1 VFVQTIGDHRLPRNI
16 PMKKLILLL
25 LACLTL
31 TASGAPISAE
41 DFFKRNDRNG
51 DGELTRDE
59 FPEWAKSK
67 FDVIDTNHDGFV
79 TLDEMRAFL
88 AKQGGGANGGDPS
101 STATPGEKKQNN
113 PNQTPPTPTHA
124 NVSYGPDESNG
135 LDFWQAP
142 SGAPNPLL
150 VEIHG
155 GGFRQGSKSQ
165 VSAQLIQACLESGIS
180 VASIEYR
187 FTQKAPYPAQM
198 MDCARALQFIRSK
211 AGEWGID
218 SKRVAATGG
227 SAGAGISL
235 WLGFHKDLADPNSSD
250 PVARESTRLTC
261 ILPTQM
267 QCTYDPRVIKTLIP
281 GNAYDVSAI
290 KFLYGLPATFN
301 WDKDEINPEL
311 DAKIKDA
318 APITHLTKD
327 APPVYATNDKATDVE
342 GNIHNANFARHLK
355 KLMDGLGIE
364 CVIHMNSDFD
374 SQRAAFEDKM
384 AFLKKHLGVA
394 AQK

>member
-1 VFVQTIGDHRLPRNI
+1 
-16 PMKKLILLL
+16 MKKLIPLL
-25 LACLTL
+25 LACITI
-31 TASGAPISAE
+31 AGSGTSLAQISPE
-41 DFFKRNDRNG
+41 NFVKRNDRNG
-51 DGELTRDE
+51 DGKLSRDE

-67 FDVIDTNHDGFV
+67 FDLIDSDHDGFV
-79 TLDEMRAFL
+79 TVEEMRAFL
-88 AKQGGGANGGDPS
+88 ASQGGAANGGDLAAGAAS
-101 STATPGEKKQNN
+101 GEKKEVRPDQVL
-113 PNQTPPTPTHA
+113 PAPTHA
-124 NVSYGPDESNG
+124 NISYGPDESNV

-150 VEIHG
+150 VMIHG
-155 GGFRQGSKSQ
+155 GGFRAGSKSQ
-165 VSAQLIQACLESGIS
+165 LSAGFLRACFQSGIS

-198 MDCARALQFIRSK
+198 LDCARALQFIRSK
-211 AGEWGID
+211 AGEWGLD
-218 SKRVAATGG
+218 PKRVAATGG

-261 ILPTQM
+261 IMPTNM

-281 GNAYDVSAI
+281 GNAYDVAAI
-290 KFLYGLPATFN
+290 KFLYGLPVTFN
-301 WDKDEINPEL
+301 WDTDTISPEL

-327 APPVYATNDKATDVE
+327 APPVYGVSAKVNDVP

-364 CVIHMNSDFD
+364 CEIHMDTDFATIQA
-374 SQRAAFEDKM
+374 SMEDRM
-384 AFLKKHLGVA
+384 AFLRKHLGVA
-394 AQK
+394 DQK

>member
-1 VFVQTIGDHRLPRNI
+1 
-16 PMKKLILLL
+16 MKKLIPLL
-25 LACLTL
+25 LACLAMTVS
-31 TASGAPISAE
+31 AAPFTAE
-41 DFFKRNDRNG
+41 DFVKKNDHNG
-51 DGELTRDE
+51 DGKLSRDE
-59 FPEWAKSK
+59 FPDWAKAK
-67 FDVIDTNHDGFV
+67 FDAIDTDHDGFV
-79 TLDEMRAFL
+79 TVDEMRVFL
-88 AKQGGGANGGDPS
+88 AKQDGAANGAAPA
-101 STATPGEKKQNN
+101 TAGAPAEKKQNG
-113 PNQTPPTPTHA
+113 PNQAPPPPTHA
-124 NVSYGPDESNG
+124 NVSYGPDESNVV
-135 LDFWQAP
+135 DFWQAP
-142 SGAPNPLL
+142 TGAPNPLL
-150 VEIHG
+150 VMIHG

-165 VSAQLIQACLESGIS
+165 ISPQLIKACHQAGIS

-218 SKRVAATGG
+218 PKRVASTGG

-235 WLGFHKDLADPNSSD
+235 WLGFHQDLADPNSSD

-281 GNAYDVSAI
+281 GKAYDVSAI
-290 KFLYGLPATFN
+290 KFLYGLPVTFN
-301 WDKDEINPEL
+301 WDTDTITPEL

-327 APPVYATNDKATDVE
+327 APPVYAVSDKASDVP
-342 GNIHNANFARHLK
+342 GNIHNANFERHLK
-355 KLMDGLGIE
+355 KLMDALGVE
-364 CVIHMNSDFD
+364 CVIHMDSDFESYQAGLD
-374 SQRAAFEDKM
+374 DKM

-394 AQK
+394 EQK